1 MINSESFEFITLIFA
16 SYAEVYNENIK
27 TTNIGVSSMNS
38 TAKPI
43 HGSAPRL
50 KAKRGLKSFLKRWE
64 SPVAGYLFLS
74 PWLIGFLL
82 LTLGP
87 ILMSLYYSF
96 NNYSMLDAPKW
107 VGTENYRYILQEDDT
122 FRESLKITLNFV
134 LLSVPAK
141 LIAALAVAML
151 LNRKIRGI
159 SLYRTMVYFPSLI
172 GSSIAVSILW
182 KNIFSKDGFINN
194 ILTVFGIEGKAWIS
208 DPDTALGT
216 LVLLVAWQFG
226 SSMII
231 FLAGLKQ
238 ISPDLYEASSVDGA
252 GKVRQFF
259 NITLPM
265 LSPIILFNFVLQTIN
280 SFQMFTQA
288 FIVTKGGPMNS
299 TYVYVMYLYERAFA
313 KFQMGYASSLA
324 WILLLIIGAV
334 TAVIFAT
341 SKYWV
346 FYESDGGKAK

>member
-1 MINSESFEFITLIFA
+1 MSQTVVRGGGAA
-16 SYAEVYNENIK
+16 SVK
-27 TTNIGVSSMNS
+27 
-38 TAKPI
+38 
-43 HGSAPRL
+43 
-50 KAKRGLKSFLKRWE
+50 KRRKWSFLKRWE

-87 ILMSLYYSF
+87 ILMSFYYSF
-96 NNYSMLDAPKW
+96 TNYSLLDAPRW
-107 VGTENYRYILQEDDT
+107 TGIDNYKYILTEDDT
-122 FRESLKITLNFV
+122 FRDSLQVTLLFV
-134 LLSVPAK
+134 VLSVPMK
-141 LIAALAVAML
+141 LISALLVAVL
-151 LNRKIRGI
+151 LNRSIKGI
-159 SLYRTMVYFPSLI
+159 SFYRTMIYFPSLI
-172 GSSIAVSILW
+172 GTSIAVSILW
-182 KNIFSKDGFINN
+182 KNIFSKDGFINQALAL
-194 ILTVFGIEGKAWIS
+194 IGIEGKAWIA
-208 DPDTALGT
+208 DPSTALGT

-238 ISPDLYEASSVDGA
+238 ISKDLYEASSVDGA
-252 GKVRQFF
+252 SKIRQFF
-259 NITLPM
+259 VITLPM

-288 FIVTKGGPMNS
+288 FIVTNGGPVNS
-299 TYVYVMYLYERAFA
+299 TFVYVMYLYERAFS

-324 WILLLIIGAV
+324 WILLVIIGLV

-346 FYESDGGKAK
+346 FYETQGGKQK